1 MFGSIAARIPHDKD
15 LPERAWRIEVLR
27 RVLDGTLYE
36 VLPHPFHDERKAGGE
51 YIPLRD
57 RRPCVRYAL
66 CRTVVEDSVS
76 LLFGEGRFPTIDC
89 ADERTRELLHD
100 LLIEAGANRVMIDA
114 ATRGSVGSVAILLRI
129 LHGRVFME
137 VLDTQYLTPVWDPEA
152 PDKLLSVRE
161 RYKVRGPA
169 LRAQGFDI
177 REDELE
183 ADYWFARE
191 WTADDETWFLPVR
204 MTVGVERALPEIDP
218 DRSVRHALGF
228 VPLVWIRNL
237 PGGDALDGW
246 CTFRC
251 AIDSQIEIDYQLS
264 QAGRGLKYSS
274 DPTLLIKEPAAPD
287 GEIVKGAGNALV
299 VSEKGDARLLE
310 IGGTASAA
318 VLDYVRTLRELA
330 LESVHGNRSNADK
343 VSAAQSGRAMEM
355 LHQPLIWLAD
365 RLRIS
370 YGQEG
375 LLRLVRMIVAASQ
388 MYPIKVLGRSVR
400 LSAAAPLSL
409 RWPEWFPPTGE
420 DKQQAASTLATLRGA
435 GLISRETAV
444 KDRAPVYDVEHVA
457 AELARIAA
465 DEVATE
471 RACGQSERARDCSG
485 DTAGITGT
493 TA

>member
-1 MFGSIAARIPHDKD
+1 MFGSIAARVPFDKD
-15 LPERAWRIEVLR
+15 LPERAWRIGVLR
-27 RVLDGTLYE
+27 RVLDGTLYDM
-36 VLPHPFHDERKAGGE
+36 LPHPFHDERMVGGE

-76 LLFGEGRFPTIDC
+76 LLFGEGRFPDIDC
-89 ADERTRELLHD
+89 ADEATREALHELLV
-100 LLIEAGANRVMIDA
+100 EAGANQVMIDA
-114 ATRGSVGSVAILLRI
+114 ATRGSVGSVAILLRV
-129 LHGRVFME
+129 LHGRIFLD
-137 VLDTQYLTPVWDPEA
+137 VLDTQYLTPTWDPEA
-152 PDKLLSVRE
+152 PDRLLSVRE
-161 RYKVRGPA
+161 RYKARGRV
-169 LRAQGFDI
+169 LRGQGFDI

-183 ADYWFARE
+183 ADHWFARE
-191 WTADDETWFLPVR
+191 WTPTDEIWYAPLPV
-204 MTVGVERALPEIDP
+204 DP
-218 DRSVRHALGF
+218 DVPRAAPLIDAARSVRHALGF
-228 VPLVWIRNL
+228 VPMVWIRNL
-237 PGGDALDGW
+237 PGGEAPDGW

-251 AIDSQIEIDYQLS
+251 AIEAQIEIDYQLS

-287 GEIVKGAGNALV
+287 GEIIKSAGNALV

-343 VSAAQSGRAMEM
+343 VSAAQSGRAMEL

-375 LLRLVRMIVAASQ
+375 LLRLARMIVDAAQ
-388 MYPIKVLGRSVR
+388 MYPIKARGRTVR
-400 LSAAAPLSL
+400 LSATVPLSL
-409 RWPEWFPPTGE
+409 RWPDWFPPTGE
-420 DKQQAASTLATLRGA
+420 DKQQAASTLAILRES

-444 KDRAPVYDVEHVA
+444 KDRSPVYDVDSVA
-457 AELARIAA
+457 AELARIASDQATA
-465 DEVATE
+465 DT
-471 RACGQSERARDCSG
+471 RAADQGALVRA
-485 DTAGITGT
+485 AITLPE
-493 TA
+493 

>member
-1 MFGSIAARIPHDKD
+1 MFGSIAARVPQDKD
-15 LPERAWRIEVLR
+15 LPERAWRLEVLR
-27 RVLDGTLYE
+27 RVLDGTLYD

-51 YIPLRD
+51 YVPLRD

-76 LLFGEGRFPTIDC
+76 LLFGEGRFPAIDC
-89 ADERTRELLHD
+89 PDEATRESLHD
-100 LLIEAGANRVMIDA
+100 LLVEAGANRVMIDA
-114 ATRGSVGSVAILLRI
+114 ATRGSVGSVAILLRV
-129 LHGRVFME
+129 LRGRIFLD

-152 PDKLLSVRE
+152 PDRLLSVRE
-161 RYKVRGPA
+161 RYKVQGRA
-169 LRAQGFDI
+169 LREQGFGI

-183 ADYWFARE
+183 ADHWFARE
-191 WTADDETWFLPVR
+191 WTSDDETWFLPMRVAAD
-204 MTVGVERALPEIDP
+204 GPLGAPEIDE

-228 VPLVWIRNL
+228 VPMVWVRNL
-237 PGGDALDGW
+237 PGGDGPDGW
-246 CTFRC
+246 CTFRS
-251 AIDSQIEIDYQLS
+251 AIDAQIEIDYQMS

-287 GEIVKGAGNALV
+287 GEIIKGAGNALV

-330 LESVHGNRSNADK
+330 LESLHGNRSNADK

-375 LLRLVRMIVAASQ
+375 LLRLARMIVAAAQ
-388 MYPIKVLGRSVR
+388 MYPIKVQGRSVR

-420 DKQQAASTLATLRGA
+420 DKQQAASTLSALRNA

-444 KDRAPVYDVEHVA
+444 KDRAPVYDVDHVA

-465 DEVATE
+465 DETAADLRARNQSARVNATE
-471 RACGQSERARDCSG
+471 MMPE
-485 DTAGITGT
+485 
-493 TA
+493 

>member
-1 MFGSIAARIPHDKD
+1 MFGSIAARVPQDKD
-15 LPERAWRIEVLR
+15 LPERAWRLEVLR
-27 RVLDGTLYE
+27 RVLDGTIYD

-51 YIPLRD
+51 YVPLRD

-76 LLFGEGRFPTIDC
+76 LLFGEGRFPAIDC
-89 ADERTRELLHD
+89 ADEATRESLHD

-114 ATRGSVGSVAILLRI
+114 ATRGSVGSAAILLRV
-129 LHGRVFME
+129 LRGRIFLD

-152 PDKLLSVRE
+152 PDRLVSVRE
-161 RYKVRGPA
+161 RYKVRGRA
-169 LRAQGFDI
+169 LREQGFDI

-183 ADYWFARE
+183 ADHWFARE
-191 WTADDETWFLPVR
+191 WTSDDETWFLPMRVAADGPPA
-204 MTVGVERALPEIDP
+204 TPEIDA
-218 DRSVRHALGF
+218 DRSLRHALGF
-228 VPLVWIRNL
+228 VPMVWIRNL
-237 PGGDALDGW
+237 PGGDGPDGW
-246 CTFRC
+246 CTFRS
-251 AIDSQIEIDYQLS
+251 AIDAQIEIDYQMS

-287 GEIVKGAGNALV
+287 GEIIKGAGNALV

-375 LLRLVRMIVAASQ
+375 LLRLARMIVAAAQ
-388 MYPIKVLGRSVR
+388 MYSIKVQGRSVR

-409 RWPEWFPPTGE
+409 RWADWFPPTGE
-420 DKQQAASTLATLRGA
+420 DKQQAASTLATLRNA

-444 KDRAPVYDVEHVA
+444 KDRAPVYDVDHVA
-457 AELARIAA
+457 VELTRIAA
-465 DEVATE
+465 DEAAADLRAGTQGARVNATE
-471 RACGQSERARDCSG
+471 MIPE
-485 DTAGITGT
+485 
-493 TA
+493 